1 MGTLVSKEYA
11 NELLE
16 ELKKAAEINPAMF
29 NKVRSRLNILKKYE
43 EELDNWWKT
52 EQIKQAE
59 AMELRQSLKSV
70 PKGIIKLEG
79 ADKTDLLDYFI
90 VIK

>member
-16 ELKKAAEINPAMF
+16 ELKKATEINSAMF

-43 EELDNWWKT
+43 EELEKKKAKKKKNN
-52 EQIKQAE
+52 AV
-59 AMELRQSLKSV
+59 L
-70 PKGIIKLEG
+70 
-79 ADKTDLLDYFI
+79 
-90 VIK
+90 